1 LPDKG
6 RDAAA
11 ARARRLVQRDPVM
24 IISIPRSSSVLLISI
39 ALALIALPAP
49 SRADNS
55 YQKFVG
61 EYLGEGISDEG
72 GHLDN
77 RDLAVEIKPSA
88 DGFIL
93 TWVSVTHKENGTLK
107 RKSYSVHF
115 KPKGKSGLYGSAMRK
130 DMFGNQVPMDP
141 LEGDPYVWA
150 RISGDTLFVY
160 ALLITDEGG
169 YEMQVYERTLTADGM
184 ELVYSRVRDG
194 GVMRTVRG
202 TLKRVN

>member
-1 LPDKG
+1 
-6 RDAAA
+6 
-11 ARARRLVQRDPVM
+11 M
-24 IISIPRSSSVLLISI
+24 ISSMPRPSFLLLLWM
-39 ALALIALPAP
+39 ALALIAFTEP
-49 SRADNS
+49 SRAANAYD
-55 YQKFVG
+55 KFVG
-61 EYLGEGISDEG
+61 EYLGEGISDQG
-72 GHLDN
+72 DDLTK
-77 RDLAVEIKPSA
+77 RDLGVEIKPSH
-88 DGFIL
+88 DGFIV
-93 TWVSVTHKENGTLK
+93 TWVSVTHRKDGKLK

-169 YEMQVYERTLTADGM
+169 YEMQTYERTLTDGGM
-184 ELVYSRVRDG
+184 DLTYSRVRDG
-194 GVMRTVRG
+194 QVLRTVRG